1 MKTSGVDRL
10 LRGHIDAALAG
21 EVNSQRLRAARD
33 LWPLWGTGVAAVALL
48 ITWFTVPAIWIPD
61 TSLGWVDAWFYVSFA
76 KWLPENLAAYPT
88 LYHGERLAW
97 TLPGYLA
104 NQIASP
110 LTANYIT
117 KAAFFIALIAFLLG
131 AVKQT
136 TNLRTAIF
144 ASTLAA
150 SYSFLVHSI
159 GANYVDGAA
168 NMYFVVALFFINR
181 AIQPTIS
188 RWNAFAAG
196 VAYFALVLS
205 HIIFVLVLPLFVG
218 YVVLTW
224 MQISRSSVRQAGRP
238 HRPRNRTHAASRS
251 WGRWAL
257 DAVLLGLA
265 IAAFAAAGALAW
277 FHFTM
282 GPPAQ
287 RVNVR
292 WAPALSVAE
301 RVRAEREHGLVDGA
315 LFEGRTWRYYVR
327 RRSPSDIQEL
337 VRDPRVEDTY
347 HIDRALFR
355 IQLDRPDL
363 SPRARAWLET
373 DRLDQISFALALI
386 AAVITWW
393 SRRTLRAVALA
404 LRAVALALRGATDLF
419 GVFARFIAGAG
430 VGYAV
435 TLAIYRFWR
444 VRHLPLQSSFRILV
458 AHDENP
464 DVWPRSWE
472 WLLGAFWLAL
482 PSAVLVWVLTAMV
495 RSVRTGGWPAL
506 ARVPPLHAFF
516 IAMCGMFFGMF
527 VMKSPVLMLP
537 FYASYLI
544 PLTFLALGPILMPLI
559 ERLSVREYLS
569 LVVFVF
575 WLAGTA
581 YLFADV
587 RFERWAGVL
596 MAACLSFATLLN
608 FRPVGSTRMY
618 AWSFLLL
625 VALAIAAVDLASAD
639 YDRQVRNAYKFT
651 SMGEIYNER
660 AMGLESTLSR
670 ADRFAAAVSAA
681 TELRPRLVGKRY
693 YFWYDRDDRLGML
706 FRSVGSLFFAWQTRR
721 LLNEQFPRFEPA
733 MVPLLPESPSSVI
746 PNLLVLS
753 SNRHES
759 IPEHPELQ
767 IDFLWTQELHAGK
780 TPFFAHYF
788 AVKQSVASSE
798 QSAFVEVG
806 SQDRGAVNRHS
817 R

>member
-10 LRGHIDAALAG
+10 LRGHIDAALAD

-159 GANYVDGAA
+159 GRKLRRRRRQHVFRGCAV
-168 NMYFVVALFFINR
+168 FINR

-238 HRPRNRTHAASRS
+238 HQPRNRTHPASRS

-337 VRDPRVEDTY
+337 VRDPRVDDTY

-355 IQLDRPDL
+355 VQLDRPDL

-373 DRLDQISFALALI
+373 DRLDQISFALVLI

-435 TLAIYRFWR
+435 TLAILPILAGATPAASELLSDPCRARREPGRLAAELGMALGRVLARAPLSGAGLGVDSDGAVGTHGRLAGARTCAPAARLFYRD
-444 VRHLPLQSSFRILV
+444 VRHVLRHVRHEV
-458 AHDENP
+458 ACAD
-464 DVWPRSWE
+464 
-472 WLLGAFWLAL
+472 A
-482 PSAVLVWVLTAMV
+482 AVL
-495 RSVRTGGWPAL
+495 
-506 ARVPPLHAFF
+506 
-516 IAMCGMFFGMF
+516 C
-527 VMKSPVLMLP
+527 
-537 FYASYLI
+537 SYLI

-733 MVPLLPESPSSVI
+733 MVPLLPESPSSVD
-746 PNLLVLS
+746 PQPA
-753 SNRHES
+753 RAQ
-759 IPEHPELQ
+759 LQ
-767 IDFLWTQELHAGK
+767 PT
-780 TPFFAHYF
+780 
-788 AVKQSVASSE
+788 
-798 QSAFVEVG
+798 
-806 SQDRGAVNRHS
+806 
-817 R
+817 